1 MDKRDTG
8 AETVVCRTAGGV
20 VPDGD
25 IEVPCLTIGAAF
37 CDEVEALVV
46 VFCEELVFFVV
57 DDVPEA
63 VAVSMGAST
72 VKPCFSSSKASR

>member
-25 IEVPCLTIGAAF
+25 IEVPCLTIGA
-37 CDEVEALVV
+37 VV